1 MDSSKSDS
9 SRDWLTMWRKVD
21 IVGFETLGEEP
32 EDNRDR
38 GLDIDAET
46 MHQRFLADLPHLES
60 AKNNQNDVL
69 TQISDRIDEAKT
81 HSRSL
86 DSQSF
91 AFDELD
97 RDTAKAG
104 VDINLDMQSLSQL
117 SVATAIEDGRR
128 LIRVIAP
135 ERFGGMIRTLSVP
148 ATMDVESA
156 IISDGVLHL
165 SFD

>member
-1 MDSSKSDS
+1 
-9 SRDWLTMWRKVD
+9 MWRKVD
-21 IVGFETLGEEP
+21 VVGSETLGEEL
-32 EDNRDR
+32 EDNLDR
-38 GLDIDAET
+38 GLDMDAET

-60 AKNNQNDVL
+60 AKNNHNEVL
-69 TQISDRIDEAKT
+69 TTISDRIYEAKT

-86 DSQSF
+86 DSQSV
-91 AFDELD
+91 AFEELD
-97 RDTAKAG
+97 RDTAKEG
-104 VDINLDMQSLSQL
+104 FDIILDKRTLSQL
-117 SVATAIEDGRR
+117 SVTTAIEDGRR

-148 ATMDVESA
+148 STMDVESA

>member
-1 MDSSKSDS
+1 
-9 SRDWLTMWRKVD
+9 MWRKVD
-21 IVGFETLGEEP
+21 VVGSETLGEEL
-32 EDNRDR
+32 EENLDR
-38 GLDIDAET
+38 GLDMDAET

-60 AKNNQNDVL
+60 AKNNHNEVL
-69 TQISDRIDEAKT
+69 TQISDRIYEAKT

-86 DSQSF
+86 DSQSV
-91 AFDELD
+91 AFEELD
-97 RDTAKAG
+97 RDTAKEG
-104 VDINLDMQSLSQL
+104 FDIILDKGSLSQL
-117 SVATAIEDGRR
+117 SVTTAIDDGRR

-148 ATMDVESA
+148 STMDVESA

>member
-1 MDSSKSDS
+1 
-9 SRDWLTMWRKVD
+9 MWRKVD
-21 IVGFETLGEEP
+21 VVGSETLGEEL
-32 EDNRDR
+32 EDNLDR
-38 GLDIDAET
+38 GLDMDAET

-60 AKNNQNDVL
+60 AKNNHNEVL
-69 TQISDRIDEAKT
+69 TKISDRIYEAKT

-86 DSQSF
+86 DSQSV
-91 AFDELD
+91 AFEELD
-97 RDTAKAG
+97 RDTAKEG
-104 VDINLDMQSLSQL
+104 FDIILDKRTLSQL
-117 SVATAIEDGRR
+117 SVTTAIEDGRR

-148 ATMDVESA
+148 STMDVESA

>member
-1 MDSSKSDS
+1 
-9 SRDWLTMWRKVD
+9 MWRKVD
-21 IVGFETLGEEP
+21 VVGSETLGEEL
-32 EDNRDR
+32 EDNLDR
-38 GLDIDAET
+38 GLDMDAET

-60 AKNNQNDVL
+60 AKNNHNEVL
-69 TQISDRIDEAKT
+69 TKISDRIYEAKT

-86 DSQSF
+86 DSQRV
-91 AFDELD
+91 AFEELD
-97 RDTAKAG
+97 RDTAKEG
-104 VDINLDMQSLSQL
+104 FDIILDKRTLSQL
-117 SVATAIEDGRR
+117 SVTTAIEDGRR

-148 ATMDVESA
+148 STMDVESA

>member
-1 MDSSKSDS
+1 
-9 SRDWLTMWRKVD
+9 MWRKVD
-21 IVGFETLGEEP
+21 VVGSETLGEEL
-32 EDNRDR
+32 EDNLDR
-38 GLDIDAET
+38 GLDMDAET

-60 AKNNQNDVL
+60 AKNNHNEVL
-69 TQISDRIDEAKT
+69 TKISDRIYEAKT

-86 DSQSF
+86 DSQSV
-91 AFDELD
+91 AFEELD
-97 RDTAKAG
+97 RDTAKEG
-104 VDINLDMQSLSQL
+104 FDIILDKGSLSQL
-117 SVATAIEDGRR
+117 SVTTAIDDGRR